1 MLIRTAA
8 ALLLVAAAAA
18 VPAVY
23 FSFAFETAPAAPVI
37 VEIPRGTGTLQALRD
52 LNGRGLIGNPWA
64 SLLWL
69 KLSRPGR
76 PLQAG
81 EYEFSGAVTA
91 AGVLDKLVRGE
102 VLLHRVTFP
111 EGDTSFE
118 YGRTLE
124 RAGLCGAA
132 DFEAAARDGSAVRRF
147 APGAPG
153 LEGFLFPETYAFPK
167 GLPPR
172 RLAEAMTANF
182 EKLLR
187 DHEAEVR
194 GSGLSPLEWATL
206 ASIVEREARVAGE
219 KPVIAG
225 VFLNRLRRGMP
236 LQADPTVLY
245 ALERRGMSVAR
256 LTRLD
261 LAVDSPYNTYRRTG
275 LPPGPIG
282 NPGREALL
290 AVLRPVRHDLLYFVA
305 TGFGTHV
312 FAATLDEHNRNVAAQ
327 RRRR

>member
-8 ALLLVAAAAA
+8 ALLLLAAAAA
-18 VPAVY
+18 VPGVY
-23 FSFAFETAPAAPVI
+23 FSFASEASLSGPVVI
-37 VEIPRGTGTLQALRD
+37 DLPRGTGTMQALRD
-52 LNGRGLIGNPWA
+52 LHARGLIGNPWA

-69 KLSRPGR
+69 KVSRPAR

-81 EYEFSGAVTA
+81 EYEFSGTVTA
-91 AGVLDKLVRGE
+91 AGVLAKVVRGE

-124 RAGLCGAA
+124 RAGLCRAA
-132 DFEAAARDGSAVRRF
+132 DFEAAARDAASVRGF
-147 APGAPG
+147 APKAPD
-153 LEGFLFPETYAFPK
+153 LEGFLFPETYAFPR

-172 RLAEAMTANF
+172 RMAEAMVAHF
-182 EKLLR
+182 EKVFR
-187 DHEAEVR
+187 SHEAEVR
-194 GSGLSPLEWATL
+194 AAGLTALEWATL

-245 ALERRGMSVAR
+245 ALERRGISVAR

-261 LAVDSPYNTYRRTG
+261 LAVDSPYNTYRRAG

-290 AVLRPVRHDLLYFVA
+290 SVLRPVRHDLLYFVA
-305 TGFGTHV
+305 TGLGSHV
-312 FAATLDEHNRNVAAQ
+312 FAATLEEHNRNVAAQ

>member
-8 ALLLVAAAAA
+8 ALLLLAAAAA

-23 FSFAFETAPAAPVI
+23 FSFAYETAPPAPVVI
-37 VEIPRGTGTLQALRD
+37 EIPRGTGTMQALRS
-52 LNGRGLIGNPWA
+52 LKARGLLGNPWA

-69 KLSRPGR
+69 KVSRPGK

-81 EYEFSGAVTA
+81 EYEFSGTVTA

-124 RAGLCGAA
+124 RAGLC
-132 DFEAAARDGSAVRRF
+132 DEAAFAAAVRDGAPARGF
-147 APGAPG
+147 APEAPD
-153 LEGFLFPETYAFPK
+153 LEGFLFPETYAFPR

-172 RLAEAMTANF
+172 RMAKAMVAHFEALFRAQ
-182 EKLLR
+182 
-187 DHEAEVR
+187 EAEVR
-194 GSGLSPLEWATL
+194 AAGLSPLEWATL

-261 LAVDSPYNTYRRTG
+261 LAVDSPYNTYRRAG

-305 TGFGTHV
+305 TGLGTHV
-312 FAATLDEHNRNVAAQ
+312 FAATLEEHNRNVAAQ